1 MIYRSF
7 LEMLKTRDLENFCK
21 VMRTNSIG
29 AASFFEDSSID
40 ILHIDGNHTE
50 ESAMNDVKLFYPKV
64 KIGGYI
70 LFDDVNW
77 STTKK
82 AVDFLKE
89 TCEVIPQG
97 NLDQFC
103 MLFTRVR

>member
-1 MIYRSF
+1 
-7 LEMLKTRDLENFCK
+7 
-21 VMRTNSIG
+21 
-29 AASFFEDSSID
+29 
-40 ILHIDGNHTE
+40 
-50 ESAMNDVKLFYPKV
+50 MNDVRLFYPKV

-89 TCEVIPQG
+89 NCELIPQG